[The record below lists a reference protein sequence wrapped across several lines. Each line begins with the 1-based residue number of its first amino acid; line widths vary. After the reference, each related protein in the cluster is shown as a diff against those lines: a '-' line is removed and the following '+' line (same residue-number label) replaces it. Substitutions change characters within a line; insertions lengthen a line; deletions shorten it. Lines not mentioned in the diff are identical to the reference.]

1 MVAPSDAR
9 LQRKDAHDYSLGAII
24 HVVDLRQLRYFVT
37 VAEEL
42 HFSRAAAR
50 LHLAQSALSSQI
62 RQLEAELGGPLL
74 VRSTRRVSLTPAG
87 EALLADGRGILASVD
102 GALGRARALVRGE
115 GSALAI
121 GSLGPVPGALLAPL
135 LARFGG
141 GHPDVRVEIRSFDFT
156 DTVAGLRRGRA
167 DLAFL
172 YAPLHE
178 PDLVLTPLI
187 NEQRVVV
194 VPRTHRLARRTALR
208 PSDLDGEIFVSQP
221 EDSTPQEWRDF
232 WMLVDELGH
241 RPPVSP
247 YVGDKLEEWLHL
259 IGRGEGVDTC
269 PAIIARY
276 YAWPD
281 VVFIPLVD
289 APPSTLVLAHHREA
303 RHPLIPE
310 FVELAVEVA
319 ANAARNPDTAY
330 MLAEPAGETGQDD
343 QPLLSTAGR

>member
-1 MVAPSDAR
+1 M
-9 LQRKDAHDYSLGAII
+9 
-24 HVVDLRQLRYFVT
+24 DLRQLRYFVT

-50 LHLAQSALSSQI
+50 LHLAQSALSAQI

-74 VRSTRRVSLTPAG
+74 VRNTRRVSLTPAG
-87 EALLADGRGILASVD
+87 DALLADGRSILAAVD
-102 GALGRARALVRGE
+102 GALTRARALARGE
-115 GSALAI
+115 ASALAI
-121 GSLGPVPGALLAPL
+121 GCLGPVPGALLAPL

-141 GHPDVRVEIRSFDFT
+141 GHPDVRVEIRAFDFT
-156 DTVAGLRRGRA
+156 DTVSGLRQGRA

-187 NEQRVVV
+187 SEQRVVV
-194 VPRTHRLARRTALR
+194 VPRTHHLAGRAQLR
-208 PSDLDGEIFVSQP
+208 PNDLEGEIFITQP
-221 EDSTPQEWRDF
+221 EESTPLEWRDF

-259 IGRGEGVDTC
+259 IGRGEGIDTC
-269 PAIIARY
+269 PAIISRY
-276 YAWPD
+276 YAWPE

-289 APPSTLVLAHHREA
+289 APPSTLVLAHHSEA
-303 RHPLIPE
+303 KHPLIPE
-310 FVELAVEVA
+310 FVQLAVEVA

-330 MLAEPAGETGQDD
+330 AVPDAAETAGEAERRPVTH
-343 QPLLSTAGR
+343 AGT